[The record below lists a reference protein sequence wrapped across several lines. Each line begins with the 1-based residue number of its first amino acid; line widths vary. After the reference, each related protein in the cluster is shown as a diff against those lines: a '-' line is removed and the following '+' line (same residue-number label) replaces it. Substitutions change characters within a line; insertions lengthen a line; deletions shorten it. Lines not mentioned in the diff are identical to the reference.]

1 MVRRRL
7 LTMAVV
13 TSIVSIILVACGSGA
28 APAPATAQPASPPP
42 PPPAATPTAPA
53 VPGGSGSSGASTGGT
68 QFEVTLADPAGS
80 GSYEFKPDNLTFK
93 VGETVTFTFNAQT
106 EFHTFT
112 VDDLGID
119 EPVDGGSSS
128 TLTFTFDKAGTFEL
142 ICIPHEALGMVGTIT
157 VQ

>member
-7 LTMAVV
+7 LPMAVV
-13 TSIVSIILVACGSGA
+13 TSIVSIILVACGGGA

-42 PPPAATPTAPA
+42 PPPAATPAAPA
-53 VPGGSGSSGASTGGT
+53 APGGSGSSDASTSGT

-80 GSYEFKPDNLTFK
+80 GSYEFKPGNLTFK

-112 VDDLGID
+112 VEDLGID
-119 EPVDGGSSS
+119 ESAVGGE
-128 TLTFTFDKAGTFEL
+128 TITFTVTFDKAGTFEL
-142 ICIPHEALGMVGTIT
+142 ICIPHQAFGMVGTIT